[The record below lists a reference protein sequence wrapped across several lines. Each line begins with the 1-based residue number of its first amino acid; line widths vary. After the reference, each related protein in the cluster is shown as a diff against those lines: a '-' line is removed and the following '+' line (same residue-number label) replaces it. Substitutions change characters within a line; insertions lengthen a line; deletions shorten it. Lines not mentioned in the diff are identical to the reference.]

1 MTIREAT
8 IDDLDLLTRL
18 RMEFMREVW
27 PEAGAAVGEAA
38 APETADWIRRM
49 MDEGRLLSW
58 FLYEGEELL
67 AAASLLLYELPPKPG
82 VRRRNGQ
89 VLNVHTKKEAR
100 RKGYGRRMM
109 EHLVAEARRLG
120 LYQLELHA
128 TADGA
133 PLYRQLGF
141 VAPESPWLELRL

>member
-8 IDDLDLLTRL
+8 SDDLALLTRL
-18 RMEFMREVW
+18 RVEFMQEIW
-27 PEAGAAVGEAA
+27 PETGEAAA

-49 MDEGRLLSW
+49 MEEGRLLSW
-58 FLYEGEELL
+58 FLYEGEALL

-82 VRRRNGQ
+82 VRRISGH
-89 VLNVHTKKEAR
+89 VLNVYTKKEAR
-100 RKGYGRRMM
+100 RKGYGRRLM
-109 EHLVAEARRLG
+109 EHLVAEGRRRG

-128 TADGA
+128 TADGE

-141 VAPESPWLELRL
+141 VEPECPWLELQL